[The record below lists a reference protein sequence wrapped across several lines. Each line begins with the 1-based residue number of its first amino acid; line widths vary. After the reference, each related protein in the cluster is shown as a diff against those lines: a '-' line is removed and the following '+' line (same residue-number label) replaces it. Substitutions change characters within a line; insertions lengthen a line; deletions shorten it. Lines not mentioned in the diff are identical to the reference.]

1 VTAPAL
7 IPGELDHGHPCGT
20 CRWYVIWIRRA
31 QSAADRARHFAH
43 AHHHVTRGA
52 DETLAR
58 RDRLRA
64 DYRAHRNSHATERG
78 DG

>member
-1 VTAPAL
+1 MTAPAL

-31 QSAADRARHFAH
+31 EAALGRAKTFAH

-64 DYRAHRNSHATERG
+64 DYRAHRNSHVSDRG